1 MEKWIEITKPGDY
14 KSLSKEYGISPI
26 ILRIL
31 RNRDY
36 ITKEEIDEYL
46 FPSVSSLNDP
56 FLLDGME
63 QVVSV
68 LKRKIEEKKKI
79 RIIGDYDVDGVAS
92 SYILYRGITFFGGVC
107 DYDIPHRI
115 QDGYGINDRLILDA
129 YNAGA
134 DTIITCDNGI
144 AAYKQTEYA
153 HSLGLTMIITDHHE
167 VPYEMKDGKKEYIL
181 PNADALI
188 DPHTPDSKYPFKGIC
203 GAYVAFQTILALA
216 ISEGV
221 NESKPFLNLR
231 EELLEFTGL
240 ATVCDVMELKDENRF
255 LVKEASR
262 LMRFSK
268 NVGLSA
274 LIKATEMEGRT
285 LTPYHFGFVIGPC
298 VNAAGR
304 LESAKK
310 AMELFLET
318 NPLRAKEK
326 ATELVA
332 LNETRKN
339 ETAKETERALQE
351 LESLDKLP
359 DVIVSFRPDCH
370 ESLAGI
376 IAGKIKEHFNHPAFV
391 VTKTEGGLKGSGR
404 SIEAYNMFEGLSNL
418 KVSKYLKKFGGHKLA
433 AGISLDEENLDDFI
447 KALNETAS
455 LTEDDFCKVVKIDMA
470 LPFNYASLEL
480 AKLIQNLEPFGT
492 GNEKPLFAV
501 NSLTFIKGNRIG
513 KNRNVGKYKVLD
525 EHGRG
530 YDLIYFGNL
539 DALEDYIREIYD
551 EKTANEF
558 HSGKAMKV
566 VLGVC
571 YRIEVN
577 VYNGTESVQLQMTNY
592 R

>member
-14 KSLSKEYGISPI
+14 KSLSKEYGISPV

-46 FPSVSSLNDP
+46 SPSASSLNDP

-92 SYILYRGITFFGGVC
+92 TYILYKGLSFFGGDC

-115 QDGYGINDRLILDA
+115 QDGYGVNDRLILDA
-129 YNAGA
+129 KNAGA

-144 AAYKQTEYA
+144 AASKQTEYA
-153 HSLGLTMIITDHHE
+153 HSLGLTMIVTDHHE

-181 PNADALI
+181 PDADALI
-188 DPHTPDSKYPFKGIC
+188 DPHTPGSEYPFKGIC
-203 GAYVAFQTILALA
+203 GAYVAFQTIMALSIDA
-216 ISEGV
+216 GISE
-221 NESKPFLNLR
+221 SKEFLNLR
-231 EELLEFTGL
+231 EELLEFAGL
-240 ATVCDVMELKDENRF
+240 ATVCDVMELKKENRF
-255 LVKEASR
+255 LVKEASK
-262 LMRFSK
+262 LMAFSK
-268 NVGLSA
+268 NVGLSE
-274 LIKATEMEGRT
+274 LIKATEMDGKT
-285 LTPYHFGFVIGPC
+285 LTPYHFGFIIGPSI
-298 VNAAGR
+298 NAAGR
-304 LESAKK
+304 LDSAKK

-318 NPLRAKEK
+318 DLGRAKEK
-326 ATELVA
+326 AAKLVA
-332 LNETRKN
+332 LNETRKD
-339 ETAKETERALQE
+339 ETAKETENALQK
-351 LESLDKLP
+351 LEALDKIP
-359 DVIVSFRPDCH
+359 SVIVSFLPDCH

-404 SIEAYNMFEGLSNL
+404 SIDAYDMFEGLSNP
-418 KVSKYLKKFGGHKLA
+418 KVSRYLKKFGGHKLA
-433 AGISLDEENLDDFI
+433 AGISLDKENLDGFI
-447 KALNETAS
+447 NALNETAS
-455 LTEDDFCKVVKIDMA
+455 LTEDDFCKVIKIDMA
-470 LPFNYASLEL
+470 LPLNYASLEL
-480 AKLIQNLEPFGT
+480 ARFIQALEPFGT

-513 KNRNVGKYKVLD
+513 KNRNVGKYRVRD
-525 EHGRG
+525 EHGRD

-539 DALEDYIREIYD
+539 DALESYISGIYD

-558 HSGKAMKV
+558 HSGKPIKV